1 MKIYLASGNQ
11 HKLSELTIALQQAG
25 LDGCE
30 VFSANLIGGMPEVD
44 ETGDTFEANAIIKA
58 EALRLQG
65 PKNAFYLA
73 DDSGIEIDQLNGQ
86 PGIRSARYAGNNC
99 SDQANNEKVLSELKE
114 VPEEDRGCRF
124 RCVLALMGEGLT
136 KTFSGT
142 CEGTLLR
149 EYRGSGGFGYDPLFL
164 PKESESTF
172 AEISSEE
179 KAKISHRA
187 RALRYLMEYLRERLS
202 LN

>member
-11 HKLSELTIALQQAG
+11 HKLSELLIALQQAG

-44 ETGDTFEANAIIKA
+44 ETGDTFEANAILKA

-65 PKNAFYLA
+65 PKEDFYLA

-86 PGIRSARYAGNNC
+86 PGIRSARYAGDNC
-99 SDQANNEKVLSELKE
+99 SDQANNEKVLSEMTE
-114 VPEEDRGCRF
+114 VPDGQRGCRF
-124 RCVLALMGEGLT
+124 RCVLALVGEGLT
-136 KTFSGT
+136 KTFAGS

-179 KAKISHRA
+179 KAEISHRA
-187 RALRYLMEYLRERLS
+187 RALCNLMEYLRERLS

>member
-11 HKLSELTIALQQAG
+11 HKLSELLIALQQAG

-44 ETGDTFEANAIIKA
+44 ETGDTFEANAILKA

-65 PKNAFYLA
+65 PKEAFYLA
-73 DDSGIEIDQLNGQ
+73 DDSGIEIDHLNGQ
-86 PGIRSARYAGNNC
+86 PGIRSARYAGDNC
-99 SDQANNEKVLSELKE
+99 SDEANNEKVLSELTE
-114 VPEEDRGCRF
+114 VPEEQRGCRF
-124 RCVLALMGEGLT
+124 RCVLALVGEGLT
-136 KTFSGT
+136 KTFAGS
-142 CEGTLLR
+142 CEGTLLQ

-164 PKESESTF
+164 PKESTSTF
-172 AEISSEE
+172 AEISSAE

-187 RALRYLMEYLRERLS
+187 RALCNLMEYLRERLS

>member
-11 HKLSELTIALQQAG
+11 HKLSELLIALQQAG

-44 ETGDTFEANAIIKA
+44 ETGDSFEANAILKA
-58 EALRLQG
+58 EALQPQG
-65 PKNAFYLA
+65 PQEALYLA
-73 DDSGIEIDQLNGQ
+73 DDSGIEIDYLDGR
-86 PGIRSARYAGNNC
+86 PGIRSARYAGDNC
-99 SDQANNEKVLSELKE
+99 SDQANNEKVLSELTE
-114 VPEEDRGCRF
+114 VPEEHRGCRF
-124 RCVLALMGEGLT
+124 SCVLALVGEDLT

-142 CEGTLLR
+142 CEGTLLQ

-179 KAKISHRA
+179 KAEISHRA
-187 RALRYLMEYLRERLS
+187 RALVKLMEYLRERLS

>member
-44 ETGDTFEANAIIKA
+44 ETGDTFEANAILKA

-65 PKNAFYLA
+65 PKEDFYLA

-86 PGIRSARYAGNNC
+86 PGIRSARYAGDNC
-99 SDQANNEKVLSELKE
+99 NDQANNEKVLSEMTE
-114 VPEEDRGCRF
+114 VPDSKRACRF
-124 RCVLALMGEGLT
+124 RCVLALAGEGLT

>member
-11 HKLSELTIALQQAG
+11 HKLSELRIALQQAG

-30 VFSANLIGGMPEVD
+30 VFSADLIGGMPEVD
-44 ETGDTFEANAIIKA
+44 ETGDTFEANAILKA

-65 PKNAFYLA
+65 PKKDFYLA
-73 DDSGIEIDQLNGQ
+73 DDSGIEIDHLNGQ
-86 PGIRSARYAGNNC
+86 PGIRSARYAGDTCN
-99 SDQANNEKVLSELKE
+99 DKANNEKVLCEMKE
-114 VPEEDRGCRF
+114 VPDDQRGCRF
-124 RCVLALMGEGLT
+124 RCVLALVGEGLC

-142 CEGTLLR
+142 CEGILLQ

-164 PKESESTF
+164 PKESDCTF

-187 RALRYLMEYLRERLS
+187 RALAKLMEYLRERLS
-202 LN
+202 LS

>member
-11 HKLSELTIALQQAG
+11 HKLSELRIALQQAG

-30 VFSANLIGGMPEVD
+30 VFSADLIGGMPEVD
-44 ETGDTFEANAIIKA
+44 ETGDTFEANAILKA

-65 PKNAFYLA
+65 PKKDFYLA
-73 DDSGIEIDQLNGQ
+73 DDSGIEIDHLNGQ
-86 PGIRSARYAGNNC
+86 PGIRSARYASYTCN
-99 SDQANNEKVLSELKE
+99 DKANNEKVLCEMKE
-114 VPEEDRGCRF
+114 VPDDQRGCRF
-124 RCVLALMGEGLT
+124 RCVLALVGEGLC

-142 CEGTLLR
+142 CEGILLQ

-164 PKESESTF
+164 PKESDCTF

-187 RALRYLMEYLRERLS
+187 RALAKLKEYLRERLS
-202 LN
+202 LS

>member
-11 HKLSELTIALQQAG
+11 HKLSELLIALQQAG
-25 LDGCE
+25 LDDCE

-44 ETGDTFEANAIIKA
+44 ETGDTFEANAILKA
-58 EALRLQG
+58 KALRLEG
-65 PKNAFYLA
+65 PKEAFYLS
-73 DDSGIEIDQLNGQ
+73 DDSGIEIDHLNGQ
-86 PGIRSARYAGNNC
+86 PGIRSARYAGETCN
-99 SDQANNEKVLSELKE
+99 DQANNEKVLSEMTE
-114 VPEEDRGCRF
+114 VLDGQRGCRF
-124 RCVLALMGEGLT
+124 RCVLALVGEGLC

-142 CEGTLLR
+142 CEGTLLQ

-164 PKESESTF
+164 PKESDSTF

-202 LN
+202 FN